1 MRKLVLAILIM
12 IVLIEG
18 YAQTKTCEIPCY
30 KNGQVSLWYRWTQ
43 NNNNK
48 AGLPDLSQTTD
59 TLHFRFSTETQAI
72 DIWTKDYKVFKGT
85 FANHTTSEPC
95 KDCLIKGK
103 SKYYSRKYDLDS
115 STAREVYDLFCKL
128 SIFRIPNQDSIKGW
142 TNGFDG
148 EEFIIEYSTPSH
160 YSFKE
165 YWSPDGYKN
174 EIKEAALID
183 SLANQLKSKL
193 EMNISFHAFI
203 DLLPSGTYHAGSYIL
218 IWHNLNRDFIITKY
232 D

>member
-1 MRKLVLAILIM
+1 MRKLVLSILAIATFL
-12 IVLIEG
+12 LG
-18 YAQTKTCEIPCY
+18 YAQTKTCEIPRY
-30 KNGQVSLWYRWTQ
+30 KNGEVALWYTWTQ
-43 NNNNK
+43 ENNTK
-48 AGLPDLSQTTD
+48 AGLPDLTQSSD

-72 DIWTKDYKVFKGT
+72 DIWTKDYKSFRGT

-95 KDCLIKGK
+95 RDCLIKGK

-115 STAREVYDLFCKL
+115 STAREVYELFCKL
-128 SIFRIPNQDSIKGW
+128 SIFSIPNQDSIKGW
-142 TNGFDG
+142 TSGYDG
-148 EEFIIEYSTPSH
+148 EEFLIECSTPSH

-165 YWSPDGYKN
+165 YWSPDGFKN

-193 EMNISFHAFI
+193 EMNTSFYAFI
-203 DLLPSGTYHAGSYIL
+203 DLLPSGTYHAGSYVV
-218 IWHNLNRDFIITKY
+218 IWHNLNRDFIINKF